1 LFPFIKTINELTD
14 AQTSF
19 VASASYI
26 SFVVTA
32 LLASYILSKIGYKKR
47 MSLELLIMAIGTLI
61 FIPAAKARTY

>member
-14 AQTSF
+14 AQSSF